1 MNDETDGWSASTL
14 SVREALREA
23 IESEPRSAVGS
34 DTSAAVA
41 TVTGVEGSAY
51 RRPGAKRVLGDE
63 GAVGAIT
70 AGCLEG
76 PVADLAERALA
87 DGPVRETF
95 DLTSED
101 DAWGFGLGCNGIIDV
116 LVEPADESFRPAL
129 ERVAAGER
137 VALVTVVAGDH
148 PDAADRT
155 VPVGARAAVG
165 EDGTLERSEARPS
178 LPEDLLAAVREPA
191 TEFAAAGRSDTLE
204 VETDR
209 GTAEVFVD
217 GLEPIPELLVFG
229 HGEDVRPVARLARD
243 AGFRVTVASS
253 RGARA
258 DAEAFPAAHEVL
270 AARPPEVAEAVS
282 RPADTYAVLM
292 SHNFVDDRLA
302 LEALLETEIP
312 YIGLMGPRKRFEEMR
327 ADLGG
332 GGDDSGGVELSAD
345 DVDRIATPVGLDLGG
360 GEPTQIALS
369 VVGEVLAVSN
379 GRSGGRLTDGERP
392 IHPRSEVEPSEA
404 ELSEA
409 ELSDPEPSDS
419 E

>member
-51 RRPGAKRVLGDE
+51 RRPSAKRVLGDE

-95 DLTSED
+95 DLTGED
-101 DAWGFGLGCNGIIDV
+101 DAWGFGLGCNGVIDV

-137 VALVTVVAGDH
+137 VALLTVVAGDH
-148 PDAADRT
+148 PDAGGDGT
-155 VPVGARAAVG
+155 VPVGARAVVG
-165 EDGTLERSEARPS
+165 EDGTLEPSEIRPS
-178 LPEDLLAAVREPA
+178 LSDDLLAAVRKSA
-191 TEFAAAGRSDTLE
+191 REFAAAGRSDTIE

-217 GLEPIPELLVFG
+217 GLEPVPELVVFG
-229 HGEDVRPVARLARD
+229 HGEDVRPVARLARE
-243 AGFRVTVASS
+243 AGFRVTVACS

-327 ADLGG
+327 ADP
-332 GGDDSGGVELSAD
+332 GDDETGVELPAD
-345 DVDRIATPVGLDLGG
+345 DADRIATPVGLDLGG
-360 GEPTQIALS
+360 GEPTHIALS

-392 IHPRSEVEPSEA
+392 IHPRSE
-404 ELSEA
+404 
-409 ELSDPEPSDS
+409 
-419 E
+419 